1 MTVNTLSL
9 SEPLRDYFLHMALR
23 EPDILRQLREETSEH
38 RVAKMSLAPEQ
49 GALLIF
55 LLRLIGAK
63 RYIEVGTFLGY
74 SSIAAALAMG
84 EDSQVIACDVCEEF
98 TVQAQQWWKRAGIEH
113 RTKLYLDRAVET
125 LPRLLEEGAAGQ
137 FDCMLID
144 ADKPNYPNY
153 YEYALQLVRPRGLII
168 LDNMFLNGRVAT
180 PQADHPRSVA
190 ILHEFNRQLRDDQRV
205 EHCILPAGDGMTIL
219 FKR

>member
-9 SEPLRDYFLHMALR
+9 SDSLRDYFLNMALR
-23 EPDILRQLREETSEH
+23 EPDILRQLRESTMTH

-55 LLRLIGAK
+55 LLRLIGAQ

-74 SSIAAALAMG
+74 SSTAAAIAMG
-84 EDSQVIACDVCEEF
+84 EQGQVIACDVCEEF
-98 TVQAQQWWKRAGIEH
+98 TVEAQAWWKRAGIDH
-113 RTKLYLDRAVET
+113 RTQLHLGRAVDT
-125 LPRLLEEGAAGQ
+125 LERLLAEGAEGS

-153 YEYALQLVRPRGLII
+153 YEYALKLVRPRGLII
-168 LDNMFLNGRVAT
+168 LDNMFLNGRVAE
-180 PQADHPRSVA
+180 PQSSHPRSVA
-190 ILHEFNRQLRDDQRV
+190 ILHEFNRQLRDDRRV
-205 EHCILPAGDGMTIL
+205 EHCILPAGDGMTLL

>member
-1 MTVNTLSL
+1 MTVQTLPL
-9 SEPLRDYFLHMALR
+9 SEPLRDYFLNTALR
-23 EPDILRQLREETSEH
+23 EPDILRELREATVGH

-49 GALLIF
+49 GALLIW

-74 SSIAAALAMG
+74 SSIAAAIAMG
-84 EDSQVIACDVCEEF
+84 EDGQVVACDICEEF
-98 TVQAQQWWKRAGIEH
+98 TTQAEQWWQKAGVAQQTTLHLG
-113 RTKLYLDRAVET
+113 RAVET
-125 LPRLLEEGAAGQ
+125 LPRLLEEGAAGT

-168 LDNMFLNGRVAT
+168 LDNMFLNGRVAK
-180 PQADHPRSVA
+180 PEVGHPRSVA
-190 ILHEFNRQLRDDQRV
+190 ILHEFNRQLRDDARV
-205 EHCILPAGDGMTIL
+205 EHCILPTGDGMTLL

>member
-9 SEPLRDYFLHMALR
+9 SEPLRDYFLQMALR

-74 SSIAAALAMG
+74 SSIAAAIAMG

-98 TVQAQQWWKRAGIEH
+98 TIQAQSWWKRAGIEQQ
-113 RTKLYLDRAVET
+113 TKLYLDRAVET
-125 LPRLLEEGAAGQ
+125 LPRLLEKGAAGQ

-180 PQADHPRSVA
+180 PQASHPRSVA

>member
-9 SEPLRDYFLHMALR
+9 SEPLRDYFLNTALR
-23 EPDILRQLREETSEH
+23 EPEILRQLREGTGNH

-55 LLRLIGAK
+55 LLRLIDAK

-74 SSIAAALAMG
+74 SSTAAAIAMG
-84 EDSQVIACDVCEEF
+84 DDSEVIACDVCEEF
-98 TVQAQQWWKRAGIEH
+98 TIEAQAWWQKAGIAH
-113 RTKLYLDRAVET
+113 RTKLHLDRAVDSLEK
-125 LPRLLEEGAAGQ
+125 LLAQGELGT

-153 YEYALQLVRPRGLII
+153 FEYALKLVRPRGLII
-168 LDNMFLNGRVAT
+168 LDNMFLNGRVAE
-180 PQADHPRSVA
+180 PQANHPRSVA

-205 EHCILPAGDGMTIL
+205 EHCILPTGDGMTIL